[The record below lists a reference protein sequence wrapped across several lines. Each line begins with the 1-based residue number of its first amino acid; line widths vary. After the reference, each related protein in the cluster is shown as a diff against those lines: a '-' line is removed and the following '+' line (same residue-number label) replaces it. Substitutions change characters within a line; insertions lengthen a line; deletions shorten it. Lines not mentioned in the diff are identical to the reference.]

1 MKRSSDPFFFGS
13 RTPKQQVGEGLT
25 RQLFGYDDSILMAR
39 VEFETGAVGEIHSH
53 PHSQVS
59 YVESGQFDV
68 IIDGIK
74 KRLSAGDSFYIHPN
88 LDHGAV
94 CCEAGVLIDV
104 FSPLRDDFLEDW
116 T

>member
-1 MKRSSDPFFFGS
+1 MSG
-13 RTPKQQVGEGLT
+13 TEMPKQQVGDGLT

-39 VEFETGAVGEIHSH
+39 VEFETGAVGEVHSH

-68 IIDGIK
+68 YVDGVTQ
-74 KRLSAGDSFYIHPN
+74 RLAAGDSFYIQPN

-94 CCEAGVLIDV
+94 CCAAGALIDV
-104 FSPLRDDFLEDW
+104 FSQARADFLDEDEQ
-116 T
+116 